1 MVKVRMYNTSIIFPA
16 EDRIVQQASKRS
28 FIGLRPHFDKV
39 PHANRNARS
48 DRLQV
53 FLTGVVG
60 RTTTENNALSRS
72 TVFIPGSQYTPE
84 LFIQYWRFY
93 HTVLSKRKFPCQ
105 DDKKCI
111 DCEVRSTCPQ
121 FFWDF
126 DFPLF
131 QKHYAQLLARHRYP
145 DLAPEGDLDI
155 LEHWYAYLP
164 QCELDVL
171 PDKFEMAIT
180 NLKNGDLVMF
190 VPGVVHWVLL
200 PRPGEDKILFK
211 AFFELYGHDDT
222 SVDETGF
229 TVSDGGF
236 KKPARLFEKSKL
248 RESQPECAFTNTELY
263 FPLDNE
269 DIVSD
274 LKSLG
279 LSVVSIFQEDDPTFV
294 NDIASYIEFLLDF
307 PEGVS
312 YTDPASHRNPGSVG
326 LEDRHLYRTPGNTR
340 SSIFPKGHGNC
351 GFGGHSKMAH
361 ILKERLSGFLAQISE
376 DVLGIRGTIYDVG
389 FGVQGCV

>member
-1 MVKVRMYNTSIIFPA
+1 MENTSLIYPAGESIIK
-16 EDRIVQQASKRS
+16 EASKRG

-39 PHANRNARS
+39 PHVNRNVRS
-48 DRLQV
+48 DRLQA

-60 RTTTENNALSRS
+60 RTTTENNVLSRS

-93 HTVLSKRKFPCQ
+93 HTALSKRKFPCQ
-105 DDKKCI
+105 EDKNCI

-126 DFPLF
+126 DFSLF
-131 QKHYAQLLARHRYP
+131 QKHYAQLLARHLNP
-145 DLAPEGDLDI
+145 ELAPEGDLDV

-171 PDKFEMAIT
+171 PEKYELAVT
-180 NLKNGDLVMF
+180 NLKNGDLVLF
-190 VPGVVHWVLL
+190 VPGIVHWVLL
-200 PRPGEDKILFK
+200 PRPDEDKILFK
-211 AFFELYGHDDT
+211 AFFELYGHDET
-222 SVDETGF
+222 PVDDTGF

-236 KKPARLFEKSKL
+236 KKPARMFEKSKL
-248 RESQPECAFTNTELY
+248 REGQPEPDFINTELH
-263 FPLDNE
+263 FPE
-269 DIVSD
+269 DRTYLVSD
-274 LKSLG
+274 LKKLG
-279 LSVVSIFQEDDPTFV
+279 LAVVSIFPEEDLSFV
-294 NDIASYIEFLLDF
+294 NDMAGYIEFLLNF

-312 YTDPASHRNPGSVG
+312 FMDPVTHRDPRSVG

-361 ILKERLSGFLAQISE
+361 ILKERLTGFLAQISE
-376 DVLGIRGTIYDVG
+376 EVLGRRGTIYDVG